1 MAHMVSE
8 RSEVR
13 KFSRVELAPKKPIIG
28 KAVPVA
34 AEQAVGVKPAESSP
48 KVWIG
53 EKPSP
58 SFPKVWLPDEE
69 RDKKESGHLD
79 LGAGYWIAHKRGTA
93 YSTFYR
99 IIAERG
105 HFVEIVA
112 LLEGKINVRDPILA
126 NKLLDLMMI
135 PLDKIE
141 EYCQAD
147 PAWKTHAERKTQ
159 MLLTRIKQGDKAA
172 KDVLNNATRC
182 TGNKWTGNFREIL
195 STCVGY
201 FNWLRDE
208 AARATQAKIEG
219 KPFKPTKL
227 NKNVRKLKEAK
238 LVIRRFPS
246 KKGSNQQ
253 AYIMLF
259 PEKFIPQVNM
269 ALRTAKG
276 ED

>member
-1 MAHMVSE
+1 MAHVISE
-8 RSEVR
+8 RSEIR
-13 KFSRVELAPKKPIIG
+13 KLSKIELTPKPAIG
-28 KAVPVA
+28 KAMPA
-34 AEQAVGVKPAESSP
+34 EAEQPVEVKPTEPAPSSDSP
-48 KVWIG
+48 EG
-53 EKPSP
+53 DEKN
-58 SFPKVWLPDEE
+58 
-69 RDKKESGHLD
+69 DKDLGHLD
-79 LGAGYWIAHKRGTA
+79 LGGGYGIAHKRGTA

-99 IIAERG
+99 IIAEKG
-105 HFVEIVA
+105 HFVEVVA
-112 LLEGKINVRDPILA
+112 LLEGKINVKDPASA
-126 NKLLDLMMI
+126 NKLLNLMMI
-135 PLDKIE
+135 PIDKIE

-147 PAWKTHAERKTQ
+147 PAWKVHAERKTQ
-159 MLLTRIKQGDKAA
+159 MLLTRLKKGDKAA
-172 KDVLNNATRC
+172 KDVLGNATRC
-182 TGNKWTGNFREIL
+182 TENKWTGNFREIL

-208 AARATQAKIEG
+208 AKRATQAKAEG

-227 NKNVRKLKEAK
+227 NKNVKKLKEAK

-246 KKGSNQQ
+246 KKGGNQP